1 MWKICFFG
9 FFHFFRI
16 SAPKKKGRQVCGLPV
31 EPGRRSVW
39 ARGGACNVQ
48 RHRKSFE
55 VQKNTVHFFTPF
67 SFFLHLK
74 RKGKMKTCMLLY
86 VILHICNFYVILIFA
101 YVHLCNHT
109 FGGGLGAAVRLP
121 CGPTPR
127 NKSCKWEQVSS
138 CRTWHRGILSQVIA
152 VNFGKAWLSG
162 KKAVGQKPAFFHFT
176 LFFSSLD
183 FFTWTCR
190 DASVSQ
196 AQSQKE
202 DMQHS
207 TITRNHQNLLNLLNY
222 SNTYSNHFLHAASS
236 CSQRPI
242 TIHCPSMTHALP
254 SSLSLPSALCCPEVF
269 SSRFYEN
276 IRTMFSTLVRIW
288 FLHVSKVFF
297 SWGASR
303 HLWQRF
309 CVAVFDLALQGWH
322 TVTLT
327 HTPRRHK
334 RHRIVH
340 KTTRQAWLKKCKKIR
355 EDTTNVWILVMLYF
369 T

>member
-1 MWKICFFG
+1 MASWHRVSGDRREFWKG
-9 FFHFFRI
+9 W
-16 SAPKKKGRQVCGLPV
+16 V
-31 EPGRRSVW
+31 EWKES
-39 ARGGACNVQ
+39 RG
-48 RHRKSFE
+48 SE
-55 VQKNTVHFFTPF
+55 TSIF
-67 SFFLHLK
+67 SF
-74 RKGKMKTCMLLY
+74 Y
-86 VILHICNFYVILIFA
+86 VV
-101 YVHLCNHT
+101 
-109 FGGGLGAAVRLP
+109 
-121 CGPTPR
+121 
-127 NKSCKWEQVSS
+127 
-138 CRTWHRGILSQVIA
+138 
-152 VNFGKAWLSG
+152 
-162 KKAVGQKPAFFHFT
+162 FFP
-176 LFFSSLD
+176 SLD
-183 FFTWTCR
+183 FVTWTCR

-207 TITRNHQNLLNLLNY
+207 TITRNHQNLPNLLNY

-276 IRTMFSTLVRIW
+276 IRNMFSTLFRIW

-297 SWGASR
+297 FWGASR
-303 HLWQRF
+303 HFWQRF

-334 RHRIVH
+334 RHRILH

-355 EDTTNVWILVMLYF
+355 EDTTNVWILVMMMYF
-369 T
+369 TWIWILNIFDVCSFSMGLFGQFTTIMSLSFCFYRLNR